1 MISIAITIV
10 FGYYFLYIGIK
21 ERRPTFYVDP
31 IRTTILDKTHAAN
44 APLRLLKANGDT
56 IQADVTSV
64 YFYFFNQGKETI
76 KKENIYSPL
85 KVTLSDNTQI
95 LDFKVLRNA
104 RAVSGIELK
113 YDSATGSLIIDFN
126 ALEQDDG
133 LAAQVIFEG
142 KKEAVVSIS
151 GGIDGVKSCR
161 TGDGLAVDEMLN
173 VHGEKY
179 DSFDVRQLC
188 CMSILRDDGVF

>member
-1 MISIAITIV
+1 MPTKKPAPQSTRSWDIVISSVISIAITII

-56 IQADVTSV
+56 IQSDVTSV

-85 KVTLSDNTQI
+85 KVTLSDTWYRMHYRCNSKLI
-95 LDFKVLRNA
+95 YLPCRV
-104 RAVSGIELK
+104 
-113 YDSATGSLIIDFN
+113 GSNRFCL
-126 ALEQDDG
+126 
-133 LAAQVIFEG
+133 
-142 KKEAVVSIS
+142 
-151 GGIDGVKSCR
+151 
-161 TGDGLAVDEMLN
+161 
-173 VHGEKY
+173 
-179 DSFDVRQLC
+179 
-188 CMSILRDDGVF
+188 